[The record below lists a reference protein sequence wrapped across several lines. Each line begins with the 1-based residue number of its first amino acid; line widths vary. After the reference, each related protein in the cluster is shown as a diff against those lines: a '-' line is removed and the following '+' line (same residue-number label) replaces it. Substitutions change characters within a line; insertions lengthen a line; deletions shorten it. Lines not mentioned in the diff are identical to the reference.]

1 MNKYPKKIQFW
12 FEFAS
17 TYSYLSIM
25 RIEKLISDTN
35 IELEWC
41 PFLLGPIIKNFGWT
55 TSPFNIYKEK
65 GKHMWRDIER
75 HCEKY
80 NIPFKKP
87 SVFPRNGLLAAR
99 VAIIGLK
106 DNWGKEFAKKAF
118 LANFSE
124 DRDIQ
129 DPAVLGEILS
139 SLQVNSEKIIT
150 LANTEDNKNSL
161 KQLTDTAMDKGIFGA
176 PTFIVDGELFWGN
189 DRLEDAIEFANRS

>member
-1 MNKYPKKIQFW
+1 
-12 FEFAS
+12 
-17 TYSYLSIM
+17 
-25 RIEKLISDTN
+25 
-35 IELEWC
+35 
-41 PFLLGPIIKNFGWT
+41 
-55 TSPFNIYKEK
+55 
-65 GKHMWRDIER
+65 
-75 HCEKY
+75 
-80 NIPFKKP
+80 
-87 SVFPRNGLLAAR
+87 VFPRNGLLAAR

-139 SLQVNSEKIIT
+139 SLQLNPEKIIT

-189 DRLEDAIEFANRS
+189 DRLDDAIEFANRS

>member
-1 MNKYPKKIQFW
+1 MNKHPKKIQFW

-35 IELEWC
+35 IELQWC

-65 GKHMWRDIER
+65 GRHMWRDIER

-87 SVFPRNGLLAAR
+87 SMFPRNGLLAAR

-139 SLQVNSEKIIT
+139 SLQLNPEKIIT
-150 LANTEDNKNSL
+150 LANTRICELSNALSISL
-161 KQLTDTAMDKGIFGA
+161 HMCLPFS
-176 PTFIVDGELFWGN
+176 L
-189 DRLEDAIEFANRS
+189 